1 MRPRL
6 LLDLGNTRLK
16 WALATPIPADSTSG
30 PLRWRLGES
39 KALAH
44 AGPDF
49 LPAVERALRELPEV
63 DSMHWVAVAAD
74 ATVEAVRLC
83 VEDSVRSRRPGLQ
96 RAATS
101 ASAVLRD
108 GRRLICG
115 YPQPGHLGVDRWLG
129 LRGALA
135 ELAPPVL
142 VVSAG
147 TALTLDAV
155 DADCRHLGG
164 LILAGMAEIQS
175 GLLARAPHLVQ
186 GSRCPDASEFW
197 ARDTAPAVGM
207 APWQAAAGLVERAAR
222 RLQREL
228 GCAPAVVLAGGDA
241 EALLPLLDLPARV
254 EQQLVLKG
262 LLQAALD
269 S

>member
-16 WALATPIPADSTSG
+16 WALATPIPADSTTG
-30 PLRWRLGES
+30 PLGWRLGES

-63 DSMHWVAVAAD
+63 DSMHWVAVAAE
-74 ATVEAVRLC
+74 ATVEAVRRC

-228 GCAPAVVLAGGDA
+228 GSAPAVVLSGGDA

-254 EQQLVLKG
+254 EPQLVLKG
-262 LLQAALD
+262 LLQATLD
-269 S
+269 D